1 MYGKGMIFH
10 IYIYIYL
17 NKNTMSQIVCA
28 ATCHKGMGGLDLD
41 NFLRGGLLD
50 LHTKIVHIAPDYIM
64 NGPSTCLC

>member
-1 MYGKGMIFH
+1 
-10 IYIYIYL
+10 
-17 NKNTMSQIVCA
+17 MSQIVCA

-64 NGPSTCLC
+64 NGPLTCLC